1 MKSLNFLNAKQYC
14 IGTDGSLFSLR
25 TNSLM
30 RGWLDVAGY
39 KKYSITFDD
48 GTRKEFPAHRLVA
61 LAYIDNPEDKEFVN
75 HINGIKTDNRVENLE
90 WVTASEN
97 NFHAYDTGLSLG
109 KKPKA
114 DVPTLKG
121 EYTESAIDYTED
133 DIRAVCE
140 LISKGY
146 RDVDISRMLDFP
158 RRPINLIR
166 HNEFP
171 SFKDIISEYDFNFC
185 KEDRMSP
192 EMVILIC
199 EELAN
204 GAKVMELSRK
214 LGLNRKKIGNIHSRK
229 TFKDI
234 SKSFKW

>member
-30 RGWLDVAGY
+30 RGWFDVSGY
-39 KKYSITFDD
+39 RKYSITFDD

-61 LAYIDNPEDKEFVN
+61 LAYIDNPENKEYVN
-75 HINGIKTDNRVENLE
+75 HINGIKSDNSVENLE
-90 WVTASEN
+90 WVTATEN
-97 NFHAYDTGLSLG
+97 NLHAYETGLSTG
-109 KKPKA
+109 KKPKG
-114 DVPTLKG
+114 DVTTLRG
-121 EYTESAIDYTED
+121 EYLEGKIEYVED
-133 DIRAVCE
+133 DVREVCE

-158 RRPINLIR
+158 RRTINLIR
-166 HNEFP
+166 HNEL
-171 SFKDIISEYDFNFC
+171 SQYADVIAEYDFNFP

-192 EMVILIC
+192 EMVITIC
-199 EELAN
+199 QELEK
-204 GAKVMELSRK
+204 GARVMELARK
-214 LGLNRKKIGNIHSRK
+214 LGLNRKKVGNIHSRK